1 MALRAAE
8 AAAQG
13 GSQLA
18 ASSSQTASSEQ
29 RTAPLSVAVLDLRSL
44 IPLDEESILEQVK
57 KCGRVVVAHEGPEF
71 GGFGGEVAALIAK
84 KAFEY
89 LDAPVERVGAKLT
102 PVPFSTILEKAI
114 LPQSDDILA
123 AIGRVAGY

>member
-1 MALRAAE
+1 M
-8 AAAQG
+8 
-13 GSQLA
+13 
-18 ASSSQTASSEQ
+18 
-29 RTAPLSVAVLDLRSL
+29 AVLDLRSL
-44 IPLDEESILEQVK
+44 IPLDEESILELVRK
-57 KCGRVVVAHEGPEF
+57 TGRVVVAHEGPEF
-71 GGFGGEVAALIAK
+71 GGFGGEIVALISK